1 MQLAALHVVRD
12 RMSSADSYDLRPSR
26 RPLRIAI
33 LIAAIACLGLTL
45 CVSSQKQPAPANPA
59 PTQAAP
65 QPATPDAQQQQQGQM
80 KEPRYFNA
88 TKAPGGMY

>member
-1 MQLAALHVVRD
+1 MQLAALRVVRD

-33 LIAAIACLGLTL
+33 LIAAIACLGLTM
-45 CVSSQKQPAPANPA
+45 CVSSQKQPAPATAA

-65 QPATPDAQQQQQGQM
+65 QPATPDAQQQQGQM